1 MLHLLDDF
9 LYIST
14 NKENVIKF
22 ITAMHQGY
30 PEYRCIVNNKK
41 SMVNFD
47 LEISGEKINKVD
59 NSGGRHSKHLFMIF
73 YL

>member
-9 LYIST
+9 LYLSI

-22 ITAMHQGY
+22 ITAMHQGH
-30 PEYRCIVNNKK
+30 PRYRCIVNNKK

-59 NSGGRHSKHLFMIF
+59 NSGGNYFIMFFLLI
-73 YL
+73 